1 MRNSFLGTILTVSD
15 VLVIKIFSGMYDKSG
30 GLLLKNGHGQPYFG
44 FG

>member
-1 MRNSFLGTILTVSD
+1 MRNFILGKALVVTNMLT
-15 VLVIKIFSGMYDKSG
+15 IKIFSGMYNKSE